1 MFPNCSYS
9 FLENVT
15 LSQDVLLLWEQE
27 VACSNH
33 AAPTSTERDYRT
45 ERD

>member
-9 FLENVT
+9 VLENVT

-33 AAPTSTERDYRT
+33 AAPNLLTIRRVF
-45 ERD
+45 R